1 MKNNINSIK
10 FNLTYEMA
18 QKLIEFNELKKK
30 LINLKNKKVLTKEES
45 IELNEMTNNLN
56 KLKVSFI
63 KSFRLSNEDEILEYL
78 KIKENN

>member
-18 QKLIEFNELKKK
+18 QKLIEFNELKKQ